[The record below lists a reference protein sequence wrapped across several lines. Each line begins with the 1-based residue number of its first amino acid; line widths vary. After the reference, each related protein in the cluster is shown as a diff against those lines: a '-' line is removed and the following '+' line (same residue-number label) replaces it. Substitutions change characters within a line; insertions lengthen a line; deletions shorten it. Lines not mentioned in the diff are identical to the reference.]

1 VVLPD
6 FSNNN
11 PLERLRSD
19 VPSSSVSLRRE
30 RLESDLARSKSPQMS
45 KKNCDLKRDSDGTAL
60 DQQLKYRSQESEES
74 DYADG
79 FMPTIAY
86 ETTAGTQTE
95 FPFGCEDLEA
105 HQMQMH
111 TSSN

>member
-1 VVLPD
+1 
-6 FSNNN
+6 
-11 PLERLRSD
+11 
-19 VPSSSVSLRRE
+19 
-30 RLESDLARSKSPQMS
+30 MS